1 MINTKFFFKKLL
13 EENIEFFAGVPD
25 SLLKNICSYITDNTS
40 QKNHIIAAN
49 EGNALALGIGYH
61 LASGKLP
68 LIYMQNSGIGN
79 IVNPLL
85 SLADPDVYS
94 VPMLLMIGWRGEP
107 GVKDEPQHKK
117 QGRVTLEL
125 LEAMEVP
132 YKVISIDTS
141 DEEAEEIT
149 KKASKEALK
158 NNAPYAIVV
167 KKGSF
172 SEYKLKKNE
181 TANLPLFRE
190 DVIKIIVDNLDDK
203 DIIVSTTGVASREL
217 FEYRE
222 ELKQGHEKDFLT
234 VGGMGH
240 ANQIALGVALQ
251 KPNRRVFCLDG
262 DGAALMHMG
271 SLAING
277 NIECNNFKHIIFNN
291 GAHDSVG
298 GQPTVGYTTDFQ
310 SIAKASGYD
319 LVLQAETNEEVVK
332 CIEDLKAFEGKV
344 FLELK
349 TKKGFRKDLGR
360 PTTTPKE
367 NKENLMEFIKESYN
381 E

>member
-141 DEEAEEIT
+141 DEEAKEIIE
-149 KKASKEALK
+149 KASKEALRK
-158 NNAPYAIVV
+158 NAPYAIVV
-167 KKGSF
+167 KKDSF

-277 NIECNNFKHIIFNN
+277 NVECNNFKHIIFNN

-319 LVLQAETNEEVVK
+319 LVLQAETNKEVVK
-332 CIEDLKAFEGKV
+332 CIENLKAFEGKV

-349 TKKGFRKDLGR
+349 VKKGFRKDLGR

-367 NKENLMEFIKESYN
+367 NKENLMEFIMESYH

>member
-1 MINTKFFFKKLL
+1 MINTQYFFQNLIKCDI
-13 EENIEFFAGVPD
+13 NFFSGIPD
-25 SLLKNICSYITDNTS
+25 SLLKNICAYITDNTES
-40 QKNHIIAAN
+40 KNHIIAAN
-49 EGNALALGIGYH
+49 EGNALALGIGYY

-68 LIYMQNSGIGN
+68 LIYMQNSGLGN

-107 GVKDEPQHKK
+107 NVKDEPQHKK
-117 QGRVTLEL
+117 QGRVTLDM

-132 YKVISIDTS
+132 YKILSIDTS
-141 DEEAEEIT
+141 DEQAKEII
-149 KKASKEALK
+149 KQANEEALK

-167 KKGSF
+167 KKDSF
-172 SEYKLKKNE
+172 SEYKLKKDE
-181 TANLPLFRE
+181 TANLPLLRE
-190 DVIKIIVDNLDDK
+190 DAIKIIVDNLNDSDVV
-203 DIIVSTTGVASREL
+203 VSTTGVASREL

-222 ELKQGHEKDFLT
+222 QLKQGHEKDFLT

-240 ANQIALGVALQ
+240 ANQIALGIALQ
-251 KPNRRVFCLDG
+251 KPNRKVFCLDG

-271 SLAING
+271 SMAING
-277 NIECNNFKHIIFNN
+277 NIKCDNFKHIIFNN

-298 GQPTVGYTTDFQ
+298 GQPTVGYTTNFQ

-319 LVLQAETNEEVVK
+319 LVLQAETNKEVVK
-332 CIEDLKAFEGKV
+332 CIEDLKVFKGKV
-344 FLELK
+344 FLEIK
-349 TKKGFRKDLGR
+349 VKKGFRKDLGR

-367 NKENLMEFIKESYN
+367 NKQNLMKFIKEDCY